1 MTTVQ
6 LRLDMFFLLIETK
19 WFIMVVLICGGSTM
33 KTSDMIRQLCEQM
46 NISVSELARRLGQS
60 PQNFGK
66 KLKRETITLEEL
78 NNIADVMEVKFEQA
92 FILPDGNVIK
102 SGNE

>member
-1 MTTVQ
+1 MW

-46 NISVSELARRLGQS
+46 NISISELARRLGQS

-78 NNIADVMEVKFEQA
+78 KNIADVMEVKFEQA
-92 FILPDGNVIK
+92 FILPDGNEIK

>member
-1 MTTVQ
+1 
-6 LRLDMFFLLIETK
+6 MFFLLVETK
-19 WFIMVVLICGGSTM
+19 WFIISVLMCGGSRM

-78 NNIADVMEVKFEQA
+78 KNIADVMEVKFEQA
-92 FILPDGNVIK
+92 FILPNGNEIK

>member
-1 MTTVQ
+1 MW

-92 FILPDGNVIK
+92 FILPDGNEIK

>member
-1 MTTVQ
+1 
-6 LRLDMFFLLIETK
+6 
-19 WFIMVVLICGGSTM
+19 M

-46 NISVSELARRLGQS
+46 NMSISELARRLGQF

-78 NNIADVMEVKFEQA
+78 KTIADVMNVKFEQT
-92 FILPDGNVIK
+92 FILPDGNEIK
-102 SGNE
+102 TGNE

>member
-1 MTTVQ
+1 
-6 LRLDMFFLLIETK
+6 
-19 WFIMVVLICGGSTM
+19 M
-33 KTSDMIRQLCEQM
+33 KTSDLIRQLCEQM

-78 NNIADVMEVKFEQA
+78 KAVADVLDVKFEQA
-92 FILPDGNVIK
+92 FILPDGNEIK
-102 SGNE
+102 TGSE

>member
-1 MTTVQ
+1 
-6 LRLDMFFLLIETK
+6 MFFLLIETK

-92 FILPDGNVIK
+92 FILPDGNEIK